1 MAANPMKGF
10 FWLFV
15 LWLAVATGKYFKLVI
30 IFKLIFPFTC
40 VVHIVFTRIE
50 ATVTLTAPSSPPC
63 FGQPYK
69 LTCTHPVPDAD
80 TNVRWE
86 RNGTGFN
93 PQSTPNHDL
102 VDVTDPTTTTLTIN
116 VTREEFEN
124 KVYTYR
130 CFTYDGNVGFND
142 PNRTISNEVTV
153 DPPGE
158 YILTDSSLVI
168 AFTVFMFYIV
178 NVIIVSTLYIVM

>member
-1 MAANPMKGF
+1 M
-10 FWLFV
+10 L
-15 LWLAVATGKYFKLVI
+15 LAV
-30 IFKLIFPFTC
+30 
-40 VVHIVFTRIE
+40 E

-63 FGQPYK
+63 FGQTYK
-69 LTCTHPVPDAD
+69 LTCTHPVLDAD
-80 TNVRWE
+80 TYIRWE

-102 VDVTDPTTTTLTIN
+102 VDVTEPNNTSVTIT
-116 VTREEFEN
+116 VTREEFWN

-130 CFTYDGNVGFND
+130 CFTFDLNVGIFD

-158 YILTDSSLVI
+158 YILTNSSLVI

-178 NVIIVSTLYIVM
+178 KVIIVSTLYIVM

>member
-1 MAANPMKGF
+1 M
-10 FWLFV
+10 
-15 LWLAVATGKYFKLVI
+15 
-30 IFKLIFPFTC
+30 
-40 VVHIVFTRIE
+40 
-50 ATVTLTAPSSPPC
+50 
-63 FGQPYK
+63 
-69 LTCTHPVPDAD
+69 TCTHPVLDAD

-102 VDVTDPTTTTLTIN
+102 NVDPTPNTTTLTIN

-130 CFTYDGNVGFND
+130 CFTFDLNVGLSD
-142 PNRTISNEVTV
+142 PNRVISNEVTV

-158 YILTDSSLVI
+158 SVLVYVINKALYSLRPAAAYDYIYHPYL
-168 AFTVFMFYIV
+168 AYIKYV
-178 NVIIVSTLYIVM
+178 YTAGHVHPSYIDKCRLTLYSWLNILCEHTCVYMLLL